1 MVHPD
6 RSSAQNTHTT
16 VTGQRTSRRRFL
28 GAGAAV
34 ATTGALSACGGFSTG
49 GSKEDGGSSD
59 DGSLTMI
66 TWASDAEAA
75 AFKALADGFKEQTG
89 TTVKL
94 QVVPYSEVLTAV
106 DTGLRTDTP
115 PDLFRVSYT
124 DVAAYRGQ
132 NVLAS
137 LPDADTLKA
146 SFLPA
151 FWSAVTDEQGTFGI
165 PHHTDTSMVV
175 LNTAAVASA
184 GLGTL
189 PATLD
194 AAWSWEDFA
203 AALGRIKPSR
213 ADSYAFAANWQN
225 AGAYRW
231 LNFVDQA
238 GGRLLSDDLTSVA
251 ADDPGALKA
260 LTYTRDLFRKQL
272 TPQNA
277 SARGQA
283 ASDLFLNQTVATA
296 FAGDFL
302 LAEIDGGGFE
312 YSATFLPRDV
322 NASADLGGNAL
333 VAVEASEKKEQ
344 ALKFLTFCAQAEQM
358 GTFCA
363 AASVLPTRSD
373 VDPATLKYPVRPDLM
388 ELYVEQAKAI
398 REPLV
403 QQVVVP
409 SFSAINAQLRDRLD
423 EVFLGGDDD
432 AAALKRIT
440 DGVASVLKQS

>member
-1 MVHPD
+1 MANPHLP
-6 RSSAQNTHTT
+6 T
-16 VTGQRTSRRRFL
+16 RRRL
-28 GAGAAV
+28 LTAGAA
-34 ATTGALSACGGFSTG
+34 AAATGALSACGGFSTG
-49 GSKEDGGSSD
+49 GPDDSQSSD

-66 TWASDAEAA
+66 TWASDTEAP
-75 AFKALADGFKEQTG
+75 AFQALADAFREQTG
-89 TTVKL
+89 TRVEL

-106 DTGLRTDTP
+106 DTGLRTDSP

-124 DVAAYRGQ
+124 DVAAYRAQG
-132 NVLAS
+132 VLAD
-137 LPDADTLKA
+137 LPDAADLEPA
-146 SFLPA
+146 FLPA
-151 FWSAVTDEQGTFGI
+151 FWSAVTDDDGTFGV

-184 GLGTL
+184 GLGPL
-189 PATLD
+189 PATVAD
-194 AAWSWEDFA
+194 AWTWEEFA
-203 AALGRIKPSR
+203 DALGRIRPSR

-238 GGRLLSDDLTSVA
+238 GGRLLSQDLTSVA
-251 ADDPGALKA
+251 TDDPGALA
-260 LTYTRDLFRKQL
+260 AVTFTRDLFRRQL

-302 LAEIDGGGFE
+302 LAELDGGGFE
-312 YSATFLPRDV
+312 YTATFLPRDV

-333 VAVEASEKKEQ
+333 VAVEASARKEQ
-344 ALKFLTFCAQAEQM
+344 ALEFISFCAQAEQM
-358 GTFCA
+358 GAFCA
-363 AASVLPTRSD
+363 AATVLPTRRD
-373 VDPATLKYPVRPDLM
+373 VDPASLRYAVRPDLM
-388 ELYVEQAKAI
+388 PLYVEQATAI

-409 SFSAINAQLRDRLD
+409 SFSAVNAQLRDRLD
-423 EVFLGGDDD
+423 EVFLGDDDD
-432 AAALKRIT
+432 ATALRRLT
-440 DGVASVLKQS
+440 DGVASVLTTP